1 MATIRRLAHSCLLVT
16 TQDTGTTLLDPGF
29 FSYDEQPVDLGSVGD
44 VQRVLVTHEHADHVK
59 PEFVKWLTD
68 RGDDVGVHA
77 NQAVVDLLAEEGI
90 EASVR
95 APAGTQAEDVDHE
108 TLPDG
113 TTVPNR
119 SWTVDEVL
127 THPGDSY
134 QVSRSAP
141 VLALPLLTPWGSAT
155 AAVRFAARLEGVE
168 QVVPVH
174 DFYLTEMG
182 RQFVTGIVA
191 DPLQT
196 AGIELLPLDWGDSAT
211 V

>member
-16 TQDTGTTLLDPGF
+16 DDAGTTLLDPGF
-29 FSYDEQPVDLGSVGD
+29 FSFDHQPVDLDGIGD
-44 VQRVLVTHEHADHVK
+44 VQRVLITHEHADHVK
-59 PEFVKWLTD
+59 PAFVEWLVD
-68 RGDDVGVHA
+68 RGEDVAVHA
-77 NQAVVDLLAEEGI
+77 NQAVVDLLAEHGI
-90 EASVR
+90 EASAE
-95 APAGTQAEDVDHE
+95 APPGTQAEDVEHE
-108 TLPDG
+108 TLPNG

-119 SWTVDEVL
+119 SWTVGELL

-155 AAVRFAARLEGVE
+155 ASVAFATQLEGVE

-174 DFYLTEMG
+174 DFYLTDMG
-182 RQFVTGIVA
+182 RQFVGGIVSE
-191 DPLQT
+191 PLQT
-196 AGIELLPLDWGDSAT
+196 AGIELVALDWGDSFT